1 MPIATSTA
9 IALGVAAAA
18 STAQTVSGA
27 VRTSRARKALENF
40 QRQELRNVTE
50 GMRISTLGAELQ
62 TQEAQR
68 RFATSVDALRAGGVR
83 GLVGGLGAVE
93 QQQQA
98 AQQQIAAGLDVQQQ
112 RIEQIRAQ
120 DEANVRAMQEQRESS
135 QIAGLGAEMAAGRQQ
150 VQAGLQGIGQTAIAT
165 ATSMESFG
173 QQSGEGVGDVV
184 SGIQS
189 GQDVSAGIAGLNQNQ
204 ALRAINRL
212 DRQGYNVNPI
222 PQYGSI
228 FPTATF
234 PSMSFIAPRTT
245 PVNPK

>member
-1 MPIATSTA
+1 MPIATGTA

-112 RIEQIRAQ
+112 EIERMRAQ
-120 DEANVRAMQEQRESS
+120 DEANIRSMQEQRESS

-150 VQAGLQGIGQTAIAT
+150 VQAGLQGIGQTGLAAAT
-165 ATSMESFG
+165 MGLGAGTG
-173 QQSGEGVGDVV
+173 GGVGDVV

-234 PSMSFIAPRTT
+234 PSMSFIAPRAT